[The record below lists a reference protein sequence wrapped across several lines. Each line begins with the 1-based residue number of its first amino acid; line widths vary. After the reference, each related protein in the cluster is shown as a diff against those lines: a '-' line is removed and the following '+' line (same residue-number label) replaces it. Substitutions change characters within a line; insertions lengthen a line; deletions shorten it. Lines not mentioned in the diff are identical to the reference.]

1 MRISKRTKSP
11 NSDRYTVSD
20 MADKEIK
27 DTKDKSSSKKKY
39 VRANRLV
46 YWFFISVV
54 ARLLLKL
61 KLHTVYDRS
70 GFSELMEKG
79 GPALVISSHISNL
92 DFLFAGVALYPNI
105 VTFVGS
111 HHFTTNKITN
121 FFIKASHAIP
131 KKMFCADVSTI
142 ISIMRAKEAGQIIVI
157 YPEGR
162 LTCSGHS
169 VQVTEGTA
177 ELAKKLG
184 VDVYWLTQDGAYKSV
199 PKWGG
204 LKFRPGKVV
213 VRGGKLFSAG
223 ELKDMTP
230 KEIKAGMER
239 VIYHDEDKLLTDVS
253 YKSKAPA
260 VGLEGILYKCPVCGA
275 EFTTKTE
282 KDRLWCEKCGAEWTL
297 DTRYV
302 LHGPVFDHI
311 NAWYDWQEETIDLD
325 EPIDSEV
332 DVATPG
338 EDGLLV
344 KDAGHGR
351 LRVDRESISFSGEVL
366 GQLLEFTEKTTITS
380 AFPASVAD
388 HVSMYSK
395 RVLYYFYP
403 CPDKR
408 VTVRWVQYLDKVT
421 KERNKQ
427 K

>member
-1 MRISKRTKSP
+1 MAENEKRKAETK
-11 NSDRYTVSD
+11 NT
-20 MADKEIK
+20 
-27 DTKDKSSSKKKY
+27 KKKY
-39 VRANRLV
+39 IPANRFI

-54 ARLLLKL
+54 ARLFLRLKL
-61 KLHTVYDRS
+61 RTVYDRT
-70 GFSELMEKG
+70 GFEDLMKNG
-79 GPALVISSHISNL
+79 GPALLVSSHISNL
-92 DFLFAGVALYPNI
+92 DFLFSGVFLYPNI
-105 VTFVGS
+105 PAFVGS

-142 ISIMRAKEAGQIIVI
+142 ISIMRARDAGRIIVI

-184 VDVYWLTQDGAYKSV
+184 VDVYYLHQDGAYKSC

-213 VRGGKLFSAG
+213 VHGGKLFSKE
-223 ELKDMTP
+223 ELKELTID
-230 KEIKAGMER
+230 EIKAGLEKA
-239 VIYHDEDKLLTDVS
+239 IYHDEDKLLTDVS

-260 VGLEGILYKCPVCGA
+260 EGLEGTLYRCPVCNT
-275 EFTTKTE
+275 EFEMSTSGDT
-282 KDRLWCEKCGAEWTL
+282 LKCGHCGEEWKL
-297 DTRYV
+297 DQKYV

-311 NAWYDWQEETIDLD
+311 NEWYAWQEDQIDTSV
-325 EPIDSEV
+325 PIDSEV
-332 DVATPG
+332 SVASPG

-351 LRVDRESISFSGEVL
+351 LKVDRDSISFTGEVF
-366 GQLLEFTEKTTITS
+366 GEPLEFSEKTSIVC

-395 RVLYYFYP
+395 RILYYFYP
-403 CPDKR
+403 EPDRK
-408 VTVRWVQYLDKVT
+408 VTVKWVQYLDKVT
-421 KERNKQ
+421 KERQAGAKDPE

>member
-1 MRISKRTKSP
+1 MSKMAEKETKKT
-11 NSDRYTVSD
+11 DV
-20 MADKEIK
+20 
-27 DTKDKSSSKKKY
+27 KSQKKKY
-39 VRANRLV
+39 VPANRLV
-46 YWFFISVV
+46 YWFFISIV

-79 GPALVISSHISNL
+79 GPALVVSSHISNL
-92 DFLFAGVALYPNI
+92 DFLFAGVALYPNV

-142 ISIMRAKEAGQIIVI
+142 ISIMRARDAGQIIVI

-213 VRGGKLFSAG
+213 VRGGKLFSKE
-223 ELKDMTP
+223 ELKDMSID
-230 KEIKAGMER
+230 EIKAGLAKA
-239 VIYHDEDKLLTDVS
+239 IYHDEDKLLTDVS
-253 YKSKAPA
+253 YRSKAPA
-260 VGLEGILYKCPVCGA
+260 EGLDGILYKCPVCGA
-275 EFTTKTE
+275 EFRTKTSG
-282 KDRLWCEKCGAEWTL
+282 DRLWCEECGAEWKL
-297 DTRYV
+297 DEKYV
-302 LHGPVFDHI
+302 LHGPEFDQI
-311 NAWYDWQEETIDLD
+311 NAWYDWQEDQIDTSQII
-325 EPIDSEV
+325 ES
-332 DVATPG
+332 DVRVGTPG
-338 EDGLLV
+338 EDGLM
-344 KDAGHGR
+344 DPNAGHGK
-351 LRVDRESISFSGEVL
+351 LTVDRDSIHFEGEVF
-366 GQLLEFTEKTTITS
+366 GKPLEFTEKTTITS

-388 HVSMYSK
+388 HVSMYSG
-395 RVLYYFYP
+395 RVLYYLYP
-403 CPDKR
+403 VDDKKK
-408 VTVRWVQYLDKVT
+408 VIRWVQYLDKVT
-421 KERNKQ
+421 KERNMEK
-427 K
+427 